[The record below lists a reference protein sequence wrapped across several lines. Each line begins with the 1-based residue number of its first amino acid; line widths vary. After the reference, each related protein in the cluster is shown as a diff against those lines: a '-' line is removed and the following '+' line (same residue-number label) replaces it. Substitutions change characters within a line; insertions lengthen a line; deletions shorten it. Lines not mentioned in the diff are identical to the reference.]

1 MQATTFALGPLAL
14 IGVVLVF
21 GLLAAAFS
29 SRTWA
34 AALSVL
40 GGLLFCGVLGICLL
54 VGIYSFRGGAFR
66 SEPVAE
72 RSLDVTRRP
81 VAPLAPPPEPVP
93 SAAAP
98 SLPQYKT
105 EAPGNGPLLAE
116 ADTPGIVLTTTAQPE
131 AAHDSSTSNGA
142 ANGHDGLPEWVT
154 AGQRRVG
161 DVYRMPITIGP
172 YSTRQECDVEQR
184 KLLREAVDRYV
195 NISIGDGASDYVHL
209 PLPYIYQN
217 IVRAD
222 VEEHRPSSVGP
233 MLYVHNLLEFDRAVN
248 DHIQVVYRQ
257 ALVAERLKYAGVGT
271 AGLFGLLATVFG
283 YLKLDTLSRGY
294 YTGRLRL
301 AAAAAILGI
310 VAGLLAAG

>member
-1 MQATTFALGPLAL
+1 MQATTFALGPMAL

-54 VGIYSFRGGAFR
+54 FGIYSFRGGAFR
-66 SEPVAE
+66 NEPVAE
-72 RSLDVTRRP
+72 RSLDVGRP
-81 VAPLAPPPEPVP
+81 PAPPEPASP
-93 SAAAP
+93 AASP
-98 SLPQYKT
+98 SLPFYKT
-105 EAPGNGPLLAE
+105 EAPGRRPLLVEAE
-116 ADTPGIVLTTTAQPE
+116 TPDTVLTTTAQPQS
-131 AAHDSSTSNGA
+131 AHDSSTSNGA
-142 ANGHDGLPEWVT
+142 ANGHGRLPEWVT
-154 AGQRRVG
+154 AGQQRVG
-161 DVYRMPITIGP
+161 DVYHMPITIGP
-172 YSTRQECDVEQR
+172 YTTRQECDVEQR
-184 KLLREAVDRYV
+184 NLLREAVDRYV
-195 NISIGDGASDYVHL
+195 NISIGDGASDYVNL
-209 PLPYIYQN
+209 QLPYIYQN

-257 ALVAERLKYAGVGT
+257 ALVAERLKYAGIGT

-310 VAGLLAAG
+310 VAGLLAVG